1 MKRLQERGML
11 AGACDF
17 LSYVTVRC
25 VVVNTR
31 EERNRDEDLPIERTQ
46 YLRHFIFPTEKP
58 RRRDLH

>member
-1 MKRLQERGML
+1 ML